1 MFRDSYLKLKQEVD
15 PMLDKDVDVPIPK
28 DPAGGYTHDQHKNNY
43 VLMFNAGL
51 LYQFTGDVKYAA
63 LVKSILLKYAKMNP
77 GLKNHPES
85 TGKYPG
91 RLFWQSLNDAN
102 WLMYAGLAMDC
113 IHDYLSPSERKV
125 IADGAFK
132 PLVDYF
138 TKDIHGWFDLIH
150 NHAVYACAG
159 VGIVGIATDRPEYL
173 EMALKGSD
181 LKGKSG
187 FLAQMNGLFS
197 PDGFYHE
204 GPYYTRYAILP
215 FYIFANAI
223 DHVKPDLKIFAYRN
237 SILKKAL
244 NVALQQTN
252 LDGIFFSYNDALKDK
267 SYVSGEVVYAVDL
280 AVQYYGKDTSLLAVA
295 QQQNRVVMCT
305 GGETISKTLSQFPNK
320 KYQFSYQS
328 GVYKDGAEGDQGGV
342 SVLRSSSGNDL
353 STLICKYTSH
363 GLSHGHFDKLNIQ
376 FFDKGNEILQDYG
389 AVRFIN
395 IEQKWGG
402 RYLKETDSYAKQTIA
417 HNTLTVD
424 ETSHYNGNEA
434 LSEAN
439 HPSELFAD
447 IQRKNVKA
455 VSVID
460 TTAYQG
466 VKMHRSDYLIDL
478 STTQKRL
485 IIDIFRIQS
494 AQSHQYDLP
503 FNYAG
508 TLIKTN
514 FKYNNFDTALT
525 TLGHRNG
532 YQHIWKLA
540 EAKSVSPFTQFTFL
554 NHQTF
559 YTISSLAA
567 DRPDVF
573 LTTSGASD
581 PDFNL
586 RKEPAY
592 MLRGKGSDYTF
603 INVIERHG
611 SFSPV
616 TEIATTSYPQVA
628 AIRKIADDDR
638 FTVAEVDIEKESLL
652 LIQCNS
658 DYDSTSKHEYSYQGN
673 LFQWTGPYVLIF
685 KNQIIN

>member
-1 MFRDSYLKLKQEVD
+1 
-15 PMLDKDVDVPIPK
+15 
-28 DPAGGYTHDQHKNNY
+28 
-43 VLMFNAGL
+43 
-51 LYQFTGDVKYAA
+51 
-63 LVKSILLKYAKMNP
+63 
-77 GLKNHPES
+77 
-85 TGKYPG
+85 
-91 RLFWQSLNDAN
+91 
-102 WLMYAGLAMDC
+102 MYAGLAMDC
-113 IHDYLSPSERKV
+113 IHDYLTPEERQI
-125 IADGAFK
+125 IAAGAFQ

-138 TKDIHGWFDLIH
+138 TKDLHAWFDLIH

-215 FYIFANAI
+215 FYLFANAI
-223 DHVKPDLKIFAYRN
+223 DHVKPEMKIFAYRD

-244 NVALQQTN
+244 YVALQQTN

-267 SYVSGEVVYAVDL
+267 SYISGEVIYAVDL
-280 AVQYYGKDTSLLAVA
+280 AAQYYGKDTSLLAVA
-295 QQQNRVVMCT
+295 QQQNKVVMCA
-305 GGETISKTLSQFPNK
+305 GGEAISKTLTLHPNK
-320 KYQFSYQS
+320 KYHFGYRSA
-328 GVYKDGAEGDQGGV
+328 VYSDGAEGDQGGL

-376 FFDKGNEILQDYG
+376 FFDKGHEILQDYG
-389 AVRFIN
+389 AVRYIN

-417 HNTLTVD
+417 HNTITVD

-434 LSEAN
+434 ASEAH
-439 HPSELFAD
+439 HPVELFSD
-447 IQRKNVKA
+447 IQGKNVKA
-455 VSVID
+455 VSAVD
-460 TTAYQG
+460 TTAYKG
-466 VKMHRSDYLIDL
+466 VKLHRTDYLIDL
-478 STTQKRL
+478 PGSKKRL
-485 IIDIFRIQS
+485 IIDLFRIMS
-494 AQSHQYDLP
+494 SQSHQYDLP

-525 TLGHRNG
+525 TLGHQNG

-559 YTISSLAA
+559 YTISSLAS
-567 DRPDVF
+567 DRPDAF
-573 LTTSGASD
+573 LTSSGASD

-586 RKEPAY
+586 RKEPSY
-592 MLRGKGSDYTF
+592 ILRGSGNDFTF

-616 TEIATTSYPQVA
+616 TEIATTSYPHISS
-628 AIRKIADDDR
+628 IRKMEDNDQL
-638 FTVAEVDIEKESLL
+638 TVTEIEIDKDVLL
-652 LIQCNS
+652 LIQCNTTTNKIITHH
-658 DYDSTSKHEYSYQGN
+658 YEYKGTH
-673 LFQWTGPYVLIF
+673 LTWTGPYFIMF
-685 KNQIIN
+685 KDQIIK